1 MLRKIRFVPRLVAV
15 IAVSSAAGC
24 HGGRAGVAFSG
35 NARAPVVS
43 PNQVIEVRALPR
55 GAARLGRL
63 HAQCEALDSWEA
75 FEGRSLADVDCSE
88 SRLRWM
94 LRDAAAENGGDVLAA
109 VTCRS
114 GTSSSCSALLGRT
127 ARAPEPARA
136 LALRP
141 DVQGVRGAAVRVDF
155 APLGAVPPRSP
166 RHAESVNELATLP
179 PSHRVVGSF
188 STECVECSELETR
201 DALRV
206 AAGRLG
212 ASDVVGV
219 RCVPWGPGF
228 QCAGSAAV
236 TLVEP

>member
-1 MLRKIRFVPRLVAV
+1 MLRKIRFAPRVVAL

-24 HGGRAGVAFSG
+24 HGSRAGVAFNG
-35 NARAPVVS
+35 NAQTPVVTS
-43 PNQVIEVRALPR
+43 NQVVEVRALPG
-55 GAARLGRL
+55 GALRLGRL
-63 HAQCEALDSWEA
+63 YAQCEALESWEA
-75 FEGRSLADVDCSE
+75 FEARSLADVDCSE

-109 VTCRS
+109 VNCRS
-114 GTSSSCSALLGRT
+114 GTSSSCSAVLGRT
-127 ARAPEPARA
+127 ASAVQARA
-136 LALRP
+136 LALRS
-141 DVQGVRGAAVRVDF
+141 DVQGARGAAVTVDF
-155 APLGAVPPRSP
+155 APLGAVGLRGS
-166 RHAESVNELATLP
+166 HKAESVNDLPTLP

-188 STECVECSELETR
+188 STACVECSELETR

-212 ASDVVGV
+212 ASGVVGV

-228 QCAGSAAV
+228 QCAGAASV